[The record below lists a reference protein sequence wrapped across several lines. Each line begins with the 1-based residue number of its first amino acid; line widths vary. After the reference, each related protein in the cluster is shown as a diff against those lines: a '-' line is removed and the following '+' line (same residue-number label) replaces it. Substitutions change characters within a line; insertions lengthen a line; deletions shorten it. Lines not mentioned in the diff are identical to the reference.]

1 MILCKNLTE
10 AKRSSELMF
19 CGKCGTEIKEDDGYC
34 VKCGNK
40 AVKKK
45 EQTKQSEQSVNN
57 WTDLYQSAKKS
68 SKKKPQKKVVAK
80 NEKEEKLAEYEKD
93 YLKRLKKKPRKKAV
107 SKEVWLGKIVDV
119 KEPSKSSSPPS
130 PQSSFSFS
138 GSSLPTFLIAGF
150 VIGFIM
156 FAIIGLSPNAP
167 PYQPPIEM
175 DLGLPT
181 DDGYYYNDYYY
192 P

>member
-1 MILCKNLTE
+1 MT
-10 AKRSSELMF
+10 F
-19 CGKCGTEIKEDDGYC
+19 CGQCGTEIAEKDGFC
-34 VKCGNK
+34 TNCGRK
-40 AVKKK
+40 AVAKK
-45 EQTKQSEQSVNN
+45 EQQTEQSINN
-57 WTDLYQSAKKS
+57 WTDLYQSTKKL
-68 SKKKPQKKVVAK
+68 SKKKPRKKVAK
-80 NEKEEKLAEYEKD
+80 KEKEEKLSEYEKD

-107 SKEVWLGKIVDV
+107 KKEVWLGKVVDIKPQKQV
-119 KEPSKSSSPPS
+119 SSPI
-130 PQSSFSFS
+130 QSSFSFS

-181 DDGYYYNDYYY
+181 DDYYNDYYY